1 MEWLNWIKIGKR
13 WNEKVCFSGT
23 SILNLNLIIT
33 NITYSLGL
41 YIILSSKS
49 NNINWN
55 RFLFLS
61 YLLHSFF
68 FHFQSETLISSNM
81 KGLFKPKPRTPTDI
95 VRQTRDLL
103 LFFDRNTESRDSKR
117 EEKVCYRSYFLFR
130 QFYFHQVF
138 TNCNFQSLMKSQLLI
153 TLSPLRLFIFL
164 IFSSLI
170 LWCCFLIWCIFFFVE

>member
-68 FHFQSETLISSNM
+68 FHVQSETLISSNM

-117 EEKVCYRSYFLFR
+117 EEKVCSRSYFLFR
-130 QFYFHQVF
+130 QFF
-138 TNCNFQSLMKSQLLI
+138 TNWNWWNHNYESQ
-153 TLSPLRLFIFL
+153 LSPLCVFFFLLLSVMLFLNMIFIFCIH
-164 IFSSLI
+164 IFITNL
-170 LWCCFLIWCIFFFVE
+170 